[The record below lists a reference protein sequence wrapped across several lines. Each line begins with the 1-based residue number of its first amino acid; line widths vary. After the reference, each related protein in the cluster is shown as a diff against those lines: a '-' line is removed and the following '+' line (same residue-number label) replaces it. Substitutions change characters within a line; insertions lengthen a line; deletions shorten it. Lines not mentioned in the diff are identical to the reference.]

1 MKNFFQNNKNIFIT
15 IIILVIVFFVFK
27 YFRGTTI
34 SPTESLD
41 NSVVSAGRDVVD
53 LSNSIKTAT
62 LDSSLFSIPTYKALQ
77 DFSTEITSQP
87 IGRVN
92 PFSPIGS
99 ESSQTVTPTQTTS
112 TKK

>member
-1 MKNFFQNNKNIFIT
+1 MKNFFQNNKNILIT
-15 IIILVIVFFVFK
+15 VIILIIGFYIFK
-27 YFRGTTI
+27 YFKGAT
-34 SPTESLD
+34 SPAESLD
-41 NSVVSAGRDVVD
+41 SSVVSAGRDVVD
-53 LSNSIKTAT
+53 LSNSIKNAT

-77 DFSTEITSQP
+77 DFSTEITLQP

-99 ESSQTVTPTQTTS
+99 ESIQAVPAQTTS